1 MSPAL
6 LPEAILWQQ
15 LLSREEL
22 TASRAGLLCLPLG
35 YINKENN
42 THFRLPEMLAL
53 SELCSL
59 SYNNLTG
66 LEIGLSARAAYQRKA
81 LGFISSTS

>member
-1 MSPAL
+1 ML
-6 LPEAILWQQ
+6 NG
-15 LLSREEL
+15 EEL
-22 TASRAGLLCLPLG
+22 TASRAGLLCLPLR

-42 THFRLPEMLAL
+42 TPFRLLEMLAF

-66 LEIGLSARAAYQRKA
+66 LEVGLSARAAYQCKA